1 MAPLFPPLAALIA
14 GVVASP
20 HLDPFFVWL
29 SLVPTL
35 LISLLRPKCLLLALC
50 LIGAGLRANQEVRPP
65 EIFDDGYPR
74 RVVAVLEG
82 SPEWRDPG
90 HYFDV
95 DIRTLDGRPWRG
107 RARLSFFPDADKLD
121 NLFLDLELGTGDR
134 VEVLTR
140 LRPPRS
146 YRNPGTFDYRGY
158 LARQGIYWTGS
169 IRNPRLVQVLNR
181 SWHGED
187 KFRRWVT
194 ERISRF
200 FEADETIRAL
210 VLGMVL
216 GQRRRLPAE
225 DVRRFQAAG
234 LIHLLVVSGF
244 NLAIV
249 AATALWLGRRL
260 RFGRFQRAGR
270 YLFAL
275 VAILTYAALVE
286 GQSPVVRATLMASI
300 LILGKLLDRGYSI
313 GNALAASAI
322 LILIADPSAAE
333 DSSFQ
338 LTFAAVLAI
347 QVLGL
352 PLIRWRLGWLRL
364 ALRNFSR
371 TEPDMMLPSDIADW
385 RVARRLRC
393 EIGGWPHPTITIPWT
408 IFAALAETALVT
420 MCVQL
425 VLVGF
430 MVESF
435 HLLSPVTVP
444 LNVVGAVVAAVITP
458 LGLLL
463 IGLPHFAGLIVA
475 KLMSLL
481 LHFLIMSVD
490 LGLRL
495 PGASFRVPSPPGWIW
510 AIYALTVLGFMFSIR
525 RCLPRTA
532 LLTLAA
538 AFTLQASIVIADF
551 DPEPPRHTTLTILD
565 VGQGD
570 SSLVELTDGTRVLI
584 DAGAGAVRYRSVDG
598 QGSFSVGEDVLTPY
612 LFSRGIRHLDAVAL
626 THAHHDHMGGLFDL
640 IRNFEIGEIWL
651 GRNPMSPHYRELLQ
665 EIYERQIPI
674 RWLRAG
680 DRIKVFEVL
689 NPPPDWKATGKVQ
702 NDDSLVL
709 LLRTENGTA
718 LLTGDLERSIPAPDL
733 VDVLKVPHHGSKNTH
748 LNVRARIPVISVGAN
763 NPFGHPHLTKLPALR
778 TDILGA
784 IQVVLKPGHPEVSFP
799 GLKEE

>member
-20 HLDPFFVWL
+20 HLEPFFVWL
-29 SLVPTL
+29 TLVPTL
-35 LISLLRPKCLLLALC
+35 LISLFRPKFLLLALC
-50 LIGAGLRANQEVRPP
+50 LIGAGLRATQEMRPP

-82 SPEWRDPG
+82 PPEWRDPG

-95 DIRTLDGRPWRG
+95 DILTLDGRPWRG
-107 RARLSFFPDADKLD
+107 RARLSFFPDDDKLD
-121 NLFLDLELGTGDR
+121 NLFRDLRLGTGDR
-134 VEVLTR
+134 VEILTR

-158 LARQGIYWTGS
+158 LARQGVYWTGS
-169 IRNPRLVQVLNR
+169 IRNPRLVQVLVR

-187 KFRRWVT
+187 TFRRWVT

-200 FEADETIRAL
+200 FASDETIRAL

-216 GQRRRLPAE
+216 GQRRKLPIE

-244 NLAIV
+244 NLAVV
-249 AATALWLGRRL
+249 AATALWLGRHL
-260 RFGRFQRAGR
+260 RFGRFRRAGR

-300 LILGKLLDRGYSI
+300 LIVGKLLDRRYSV

-322 LILIADPSAAE
+322 LILIADPSALM
-333 DSSFQ
+333 DSSFH

-347 QVLGL
+347 QILGV

-364 ALRNFSR
+364 ALRDFSR

-393 EIGGWPHPTITIPWT
+393 ELGGWPHSTITIPWT
-408 IFAALAETALVT
+408 IFGALAETALVT
-420 MCVQL
+420 LCVQL

-435 HLLSPVTVP
+435 HLLSPVTIP
-444 LNVVGAVVAAVITP
+444 LNVVGAFVAAVITP

-463 IGLPHFAGLIVA
+463 ILLPHFAGVIVA
-475 KLMSLL
+475 RFMSAL
-481 LHFLIMSVD
+481 LHFLILAVD

-495 PGASFRVPSPPGWIW
+495 PGASFRVPSPPGEVW
-510 AIYALTVLGFMFSIR
+510 AVYSLTVLAFMFSIR
-525 RCLPRTA
+525 RCSPRMA
-532 LLTLAA
+532 RLSLAA
-538 AFTLQASIVIADF
+538 ALTLQAWVVLADF
-551 DPEPPRHTTLTILD
+551 DPELPRHTTLTFLD

-584 DAGAGAVRYRSVDG
+584 DAGGSAASRYRSA
-598 QGSFSVGEDVLTPY
+598 FSVGEDVLTPY

-626 THAHHDHMGGLFDL
+626 THAHHDHMAGLFDL
-640 IRNFEIGEIWL
+640 IRNFRIGEIWL
-651 GRNPMSPHYRELLQ
+651 GRNPMTRRYRELLQ
-665 EIYERQIPI
+665 EIYEHQIPI
-674 RWLRAG
+674 RWLLAG
-680 DRIKVFEVL
+680 DRIKAFEVL
-689 NPPPDWKATGKVQ
+689 NPPPHWKAIGKVQ
-702 NDDSLVL
+702 NDDSIVL
-709 LLRTENGTA
+709 LLRTEDGTA

-733 VDVLKVPHHGSKNTH
+733 VDVLKVPHHGSKNTN

-763 NPFGHPHLTKLPALR
+763 NPFRHPHPTKLPALR

-784 IQVVLKPGHPEVSFP
+784 IQVVLTPDGPLVSFP